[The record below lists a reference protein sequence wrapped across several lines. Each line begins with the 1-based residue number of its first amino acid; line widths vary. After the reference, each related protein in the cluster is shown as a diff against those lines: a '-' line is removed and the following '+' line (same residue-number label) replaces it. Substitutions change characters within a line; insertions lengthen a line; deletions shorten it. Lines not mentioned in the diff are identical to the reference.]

1 VSVNLEQEITSE
13 LGAFVRAGMADG
25 DIEPYEF
32 TDVDRTLVAGLSL
45 NGKQWG
51 RPDDTIGVTGVI
63 NGISAA
69 HQAFLNDGGLGIL
82 IGDGMLPHPRPE
94 QIIETYYGFPLSFWR
109 VTFDYQFIAN
119 PGYNSDRGPVSVL
132 GARLHAQF

>member
-1 VSVNLEQEITSE
+1 MKRSSMTAGS
-13 LGAFVRAGMADG
+13 AF
-25 DIEPYEF
+25 
-32 TDVDRTLVAGLSL
+32 S
-45 NGKQWG
+45 
-51 RPDDTIGVTGVI
+51 
-63 NGISAA
+63 SATA
-69 HQAFLNDGGLGIL
+69 CCRIRG
-82 IGDGMLPHPRPE
+82 PE